1 MSKFSTRILTI
12 PAFRYLLLTRMFAI
26 TATQAQAVIVG
37 WQVYSLTGSTLM
49 LGLTGLAEA
58 VPAILCALYA
68 GHIVDNSHPKRVFAL
83 CLVALTINTGL
94 LLVFAG
100 GFVPL
105 GDTALLAVIFAGIFV
120 SGLARSFIMPSA
132 FALLPMIIKR
142 EDIASASSWQTS
154 AFQVAAIGGPALAGI
169 IYAVFDAH
177 GAWLFAFSM
186 MGMAALCAV
195 LMRIEYNY
203 QKPAQRPSAA
213 KSIRE
218 GWVFLIQNRSLLSIM
233 SLDMLAVLFGGAVA
247 ILPAFADQV
256 LHTGAEGLGILRA
269 APAAGA
275 IFTALYFALKPMQKI
290 TAMRMFIVVA
300 GFGVSMIG
308 FGLSTSLWAAVFF
321 LALSGAFDS
330 VSMVIRGTM
339 MQLLTPEH
347 MRGRVSSV
355 NSMFI
360 ISSNEIGA
368 FYSGAMAT
376 LLGLVPSIIAGG
388 VGTMAVVGATAYFS
402 KNFRKM
408 SVDSTGQGV

>member
-1 MSKFSTRILTI
+1 LSQFSVAILKI
-12 PAFRYLLLTRMFAI
+12 PAFRFLLLTRMFAI

-37 WQVYSLTGSTLM
+37 WQVYSLTGSTFM
-49 LGLTGLAEA
+49 LGLTGLVEA

-68 GHIVDNSHPKRVFAL
+68 GHIVDISHPKRVLAICLMAL
-83 CLVALTINTGL
+83 VLNVGM

-100 GFVPL
+100 GYIPL
-105 GDTALLAVIFAGIFV
+105 GDFFTLAVIFLGIFI

-132 FALLPMIIKR
+132 FSILPLVIKR
-142 EDIASASSWQTS
+142 EDIAAASSWQTS
-154 AFQVAAIGGPALAGI
+154 AFQVAAIGGPALAGV

-186 MGMAALCAV
+186 MVMAVVSALLLKV
-195 LMRIEYNY
+195 NFDYK
-203 QKPAQRPSAA
+203 KPEQRPSAA
-213 KSIRE
+213 KSIKE
-218 GWVFLIQNRSLLSIM
+218 GWVFLLQNRSLLSIM

-247 ILPAFADQV
+247 VLPAFADQV

-275 IFTALYFALKPMQKI
+275 VLTALYFALCPMKRI
-290 TAMRMFIVVA
+290 TAVRMFVVVA

-308 FGLSTSLWAAVFF
+308 FGLSTSLWMAALF

-330 VSMVIRGTM
+330 VSMVIRGTL

-368 FYSGAMAT
+368 FYSGTMASMM
-376 LLGLVPSIIAGG
+376 GLISSIVAGG
-388 VGTMAVVGATAYFS
+388 IGTLAVVGLTAHFS

-408 SVDSTGQGV
+408 SVDSTQ

>member
-1 MSKFSTRILTI
+1 LSKFSVGILRIST
-12 PAFRYLLLTRMFAI
+12 FRYLLLTRMFAV

-37 WQVYSLTGSTLM
+37 WQVYSLTGSTFM
-49 LGLTGLAEA
+49 LGLTGLVEA

-68 GHIVDNSHPKRVFAL
+68 GHVVDISHPKRIFSL
-83 CLVALTINTGL
+83 CLGVLSLNTAVL
-94 LLVFAG
+94 VVFAG

-105 GDTALLAVIFAGIFV
+105 TNDITLVVIFLVIFV

-132 FALLPMIIKR
+132 FALLPLIIRR
-142 EDIASASSWQTS
+142 EDMASASSWQTT
-154 AFQVAAIGGPALAGI
+154 AFQIAAIGGPAAAGL
-169 IYAVFDAH
+169 IYAVFGAR
-177 GAWLFAFSM
+177 GAWIFAFFM
-186 MGMAALCAV
+186 MAAAVVCAL
-195 LMRIEYNY
+195 LMRIDFDYK
-203 QKPAQRPSAA
+203 KPEQRPTAA
-213 KSIRE
+213 KNIKE
-218 GWVFLIQNRSLLSIM
+218 GWVFLLQNRTLLSIM

-247 ILPAFADQV
+247 VLPAFAHQV
-256 LHTGAEGLGILRA
+256 LHTGAEGLGLLRA

-275 IFTALYFALKPMQKI
+275 VITALYFAVNPMKKI
-290 TAMRMFIVVA
+290 TAVRMFFVVA
-300 GFGVSMIG
+300 GFGVCMIG
-308 FGLSTSLWAAVFF
+308 FGLSTTLWTALFF

-330 VSMVIRGTM
+330 ISMVIRGTL

-376 LLGLVPSIIAGG
+376 LMGLVPSIVVGG
-388 VGTMAVVGATAYFS
+388 IGTMAVVSVTAYFS

-408 SVDSTGQGV
+408 SVDSTQ